1 MKKIVTV
8 LLLLMFS
15 ISFVE
20 VGISWAS
27 KFTPI
32 RPISDLIVV
41 QPTKA
46 TKIEYTDDYGNNY
59 SFSNPNKKR
68 GLIIL
73 KDKSQNLWDLSFPN
87 LKRFNFQSN
96 GFKAV

>member
-32 RPISDLIVV
+32 RPISDRIVV

-68 GLIIL
+68 CVIMYQAKTNSYGLYEINEHSA
-73 KDKSQNLWDLSFPN
+73 K
-87 LKRFNFQSN
+87 
-96 GFKAV
+96 

>member
-20 VGISWAS
+20 VGISWAN

-32 RPISDLIVV
+32 RPISDRIVV

-68 GLIIL
+68 GLIIV
-73 KDKSQNLWDLSFPN
+73 KDSIFNQKD
-87 LKRFNFQSN
+87 LKRFRLISHSNFN
-96 GFKAV
+96 RAAVK

>member
-32 RPISDLIVV
+32 RPISDRIVV

-46 TKIEYTDDYGNNY
+46 TKIEYTDD
-59 SFSNPNKKR
+59 
-68 GLIIL
+68 
-73 KDKSQNLWDLSFPN
+73 
-87 LKRFNFQSN
+87 
-96 GFKAV
+96 

>member
-1 MKKIVTV
+1 MKRIVTV

-32 RPISDLIVV
+32 RPISDRIVV
-41 QPTKA
+41 QTTKA
-46 TKIEYTDDYGNNY
+46 IKI
-59 SFSNPNKKR
+59 
-68 GLIIL
+68 
-73 KDKSQNLWDLSFPN
+73 
-87 LKRFNFQSN
+87 
-96 GFKAV
+96 

>member
-32 RPISDLIVV
+32 RPISDRIVV

-59 SFSNPNKKR
+59 SFSNPNKKG
-68 GLIIL
+68 GLIIIKRQIAKFMRFVFFQL
-73 KDKSQNLWDLSFPN
+73 KKIQFSI
-87 LKRFNFQSN
+87 KRI
-96 GFKAV
+96 